1 MERNFKE
8 TRKYLDTF
16 INYEKSTN
24 YVYKKDLKLKRVK
37 FLFRV
42 LQIPYGKLKAIHI
55 AGTKGKGSSAT
66 FIAYILAKQGF
77 RVGLYTSPHFIDLR
91 ERIRILESKGKK
103 VLNTMIPKREVVRII
118 GRFKPHL
125 EKIRFTERFG
135 RITFFEVY
143 TALAFKYFLDK
154 NLDYVVLEVGL
165 GGRFD
170 ATNVVNP
177 LVSVITHIGYDHTQK
192 LGRHIKDIAYEKA
205 GIIKKKIAVVVSH
218 QKKEALEV
226 IYKRA
231 KEMNSPLYVL
241 NKDFHYHN
249 IKLGRTYAHFDF
261 TYRRFILKDICISLK
276 GMHQIDNASLA
287 IMTVYL
293 IQKYRNKI
301 TFKEGL
307 KEAHIEGRFEIISRD
322 PFILVDIAH
331 NPSSFKA
338 LRKSLDAYFPKK
350 KIILIF
356 AASSDKDVKKM
367 LSLFDYEKLILTSF
381 NNPRSFTPHEIVSL
395 TGVEADIACNLK
407 SALKRAY
414 TYYNKECI
422 IVISGSFFLV
432 AEAKKI
438 FKK

>member
-8 TRKYLDTF
+8 TKKYLDTF
-16 INYEKSTN
+16 INYEKSTS

-42 LQIPYGKLKAIHI
+42 LQIPYGRLKAIHI

-91 ERIRILESKGKK
+91 ERIRILKSNGKR
-103 VLNTMIPKREVVRII
+103 VLNTMISRREVVRIVDI
-118 GRFKPHL
+118 FKPYL
-125 EKIRFTERFG
+125 EKMRFTEKFG
-135 RITFFEVY
+135 KITFFEVY

-177 LVSVITHIGYDHTQK
+177 LISVITHIGYDHTQK
-192 LGRHIKDIAYEKA
+192 LGKRIKDIAYEKA

-218 QKKEALEV
+218 QKKSALDV
-226 IYKRA
+226 IYKKA
-231 KEMNSPLYVL
+231 KEMDSPLYVL
-241 NKDFHYHN
+241 NKDFYYHN
-249 IKLGRTYAHFDF
+249 IKLGRTYTHFDF
-261 TYRRFILKDICISLK
+261 TYRNFVLKDIRISLK

-287 IMTVYL
+287 IMAVYL
-293 IQKYRNKI
+293 ITKDRNKSA
-301 TFKEGL
+301 FKEAL
-307 KEAHIEGRFEIISRD
+307 KEAYIEGRFEVVSRD
-322 PFILVDIAH
+322 PFVIVDIAH
-331 NPSSFKA
+331 NPSSFMA
-338 LRKSLDAYFPKK
+338 LRKNLDAYFPQK

-367 LSLFDYEKLILTSF
+367 LSLFDYDKLILTSF
-381 NNPRSFTPHEIVSL
+381 NNPRSFTPGEIISL
-395 TGVEADIACNLK
+395 AGVEADIACNLK

-414 TYYNKECI
+414 TYYNKGCI